1 MQYFTKRWLRSACF
15 SATLFFALNITGCGT
30 SDDVSGPPS
39 VVNAGIYNS
48 TAVEG
53 ADDLEFVVSLAEASM
68 AAVSMDY
75 ATADATAVAGTD
87 YSATSGTLQFA
98 PGEVRKF
105 IPVSVLN
112 NPAVTSG
119 TSRNM
124 QLELS
129 NPRNAAFSIDTATG
143 TIVDRDAMS
152 TDTDFE
158 AGWSLLDSAFTNAAR
173 CGEACHKSD
182 VTTMT
187 FNSEDI
193 SPVTQWKHSVMAQA
207 FNDPYWQAAV
217 EDEVESFPHLSMA
230 CTPMAI
236 VSIASR

>member
-1 MQYFTKRWLRSACF
+1 MAAFRRFFYAIFYKKVAEKRMFFGNAV
-15 SATLFFALNITGCGT
+15 FALNITGCGT

-124 QLELS
+124 QLVLS
-129 NPRNAAFSIDTATG
+129 NP
-143 TIVDRDAMS
+143 
-152 TDTDFE
+152 
-158 AGWSLLDSAFTNAAR
+158 
-173 CGEACHKSD
+173 
-182 VTTMT
+182 
-187 FNSEDI
+187 
-193 SPVTQWKHSVMAQA
+193 
-207 FNDPYWQAAV
+207 
-217 EDEVESFPHLSMA
+217 
-230 CTPMAI
+230 
-236 VSIASR
+236 